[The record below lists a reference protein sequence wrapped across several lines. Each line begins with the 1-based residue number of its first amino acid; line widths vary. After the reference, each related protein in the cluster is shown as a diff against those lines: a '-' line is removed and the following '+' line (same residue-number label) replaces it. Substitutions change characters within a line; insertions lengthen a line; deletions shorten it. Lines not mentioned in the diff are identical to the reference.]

1 MNWSWCNTLVLII
14 PFVADR
20 VSKWWALTNLDYTSM
35 DIGPNLRFELMFNRG
50 ISWGM
55 FNSSSTLVFA
65 LVNLAIISA
74 IIFLIWMTY
83 VFMQKGKSITGLLL
97 ILSGALSNVLDRV
110 VYHGVIDFI
119 VVHYNNWYW
128 PTFNIADV
136 AIEFGAVWLI
146 IQGLYTSWD

>member
-1 MNWSWCNTLVLII
+1 
-14 PFVADR
+14 
-20 VSKWWALTNLDYTSM
+20 
-35 DIGPNLRFELMFNRG
+35 MFN
-50 ISWGM
+50 
-55 FNSSSTLVFA
+55 
-65 LVNLAIISA
+65 
-74 IIFLIWMTY
+74 
-83 VFMQKGKSITGLLL
+83 QKGKSITGFLL

-119 VVHYNNWYW
+119 VVHYGNWYW